1 MDRGLNFSPKKVLQ
15 SQRKSFNQLQREI
28 SQDKLVPEGYSQL
41 LDKAQ
46 QNQRSARK
54 LEQHWESSQVV
65 ARDFSQTTLQP
76 ANLQKETFLK
86 KPTVKLVK
94 KNPYQTVT
102 GPGPVKLAPIV
113 DRNDPA
119 IDFLMTNQASEGNGE
134 KIF

>member
-1 MDRGLNFSPKKVLQ
+1 
-15 SQRKSFNQLQREI
+15 
-28 SQDKLVPEGYSQL
+28 
-41 LDKAQ
+41 
-46 QNQRSARK
+46 
-54 LEQHWESSQVV
+54 V

-102 GPGPVKLAPIV
+102 GQGPVKLAPIV